1 MKGLVCV
8 LVLTLNY
15 FSFPQS
21 YPHLFEL
28 RGLEDSLGNTHL
40 FYRYVYPTTNCWLKS
55 IYHFDIH
62 NNIDTLFI
70 RDESNYSYPY
80 GCYGISY
87 NDYEFYSDDPT
98 RYICVG
104 SDYNV
109 DLWVAILRYDGM
121 VHSDISGAY
130 ASEVEISTQNED
142 HLFMVVNESR
152 LYSSTDGGLNWT
164 FNLDSISLIDYA
176 MISLSKNN
184 DSHIYGI
191 NDNKLVRSEDDGY
204 SYIIVDDLQ
213 WDNNSELYYDPDGVH
228 IYGVS
233 NFYNYQTSSSSSNI
247 YVSSDNGNPFTWTN
261 VNTQNLPISFTHD
274 ETQSG
279 EVYYSYQRNI
289 YKSLDYGNTFELY
302 KQLDRNITGLYKK
315 SGTDIL
321 YASTPLKIYD
331 ITPNIIKVIKNLPI
345 PASEFKWY
353 PMNLGNRWI
362 YDKTFYGDGDSLNWV
377 SIVKVEGNKLCDN
390 KFYSEV
396 LVEDI
401 GLDSLSSSSTHYEY
415 FRIDSSTG
423 KIYSAWFDNDSLLSE
438 ELYSDLLAE
447 VGDTIPIGNG
457 IYLES
462 EVPFSL
468 LGLSSLKRTFL
479 NDQTPIQD
487 IRFMKGLGLIYE
499 YWWEL
504 AGFEKSLLG
513 CVIDGVVYGDT
524 TVVSVDDEE
533 PNIPYSFNLEQN
545 YPNPFNPSTI
555 IRYEIPGQARNDNMT
570 VVLKVYD
577 VLGNEIATL
586 VKEQKPA
593 GNHEVIFDATG
604 LPSGI
609 YFYRLIAG
617 SHSATKKMILLR

>member
-1 MKGLVCV
+1 M
-8 LVLTLNY
+8 
-15 FSFPQS
+15 
-21 YPHLFEL
+21 FEL
-28 RGLEDSLGNTHL
+28 KGLEDSLGNTHL
-40 FYRYVYPTTNCWLKS
+40 FYRYGFDYASLIPECWSKS
-55 IYHFDIH
+55 IYHFDL
-62 NNIDTLFI
+62 NSKLDTLFI
-70 RDESNYSYPY
+70 EDVANIHPFE
-80 GCYGISY
+80 GCQGTSIFDYKFFNKNPAKYLFGGVSISV
-87 NDYEFYSDDPT
+87 DP
-98 RYICVG
+98 VP
-104 SDYNV
+104 V
-109 DLWVAILRYDGM
+109 MVRYDG
-121 VHSDISGAY
+121 VIHLQTFGGVTNIEISRQDDEQLY
-130 ASEVEISTQNED
+130 AS
-142 HLFMVVNESR
+142 L
-152 LYSSTDGGLNWT
+152 DGGQLFRSIDGGYNWT
-164 FNLDSISLIDYA
+164 INFDSLAWIDYA

-184 DSHIYGI
+184 DSQIYGI
-191 NDNKLVRSEDDGY
+191 NDNKLVRSENEGY
-204 SYIIVDDLQ
+204 SYIIVDDSQ
-213 WDNNSELYYDPDGVH
+213 WDNNSELYYDPDGEH

-233 NFYNYQTSSSSSNI
+233 NYYNFPTQSYLSSI
-247 YVSSDNGNPFTWTN
+247 YVSGENGNPFTWTN
-261 VNTQNLPISFTHD
+261 VITQNLPISFTHD

-289 YKSLDYGNTFELY
+289 YKSIDYGNTFELY

-331 ITPNIIKVIKNLPI
+331 ITTNIIKVIKNLPI

-362 YDKTFYGDGDSLNWV
+362 YDKTFYGNGDSLNWV

-396 LVEDI
+396 LVKDI

-423 KIYSAWFDNDSLLSE
+423 KIYSAWFDNDSLLYE

-487 IRFMKGLGLIYE
+487 IRFLKGLGLIYE

-513 CVIDGVVYGDT
+513 CIIDGVVYGDT
-524 TVVSVDDEE
+524 TVVSVNEE
-533 PNIPYSFNLEQN
+533 ELPVASTFKLEQN

-555 IRYEIPGQARNDNMT
+555 IKYEIPGQARNDNMT
-570 VVLKVYD
+570 VVLKIYD

-586 VKEQKPA
+586 INEEKPA
-593 GNHEVIFDATG
+593 GTYEVEFDGGG

-609 YFYRLIAG
+609 YFYHITAG
-617 SHSATKKMILLR
+617 GYSATKKMILMK